1 MSLRRNVRTK
11 ENRRLEIEDCRL
23 LMPASS
29 FQPMSPEIG
38 QAATRIGVFL
48 IVTAGLLL
56 LMVPRDS
63 AEFVVLVLTVGL
75 GLLLLGIVAF
85 LARVGTPRWPRSKGP
100 LDGPLSGPPA
110 DRPEGQE
117 LDERG

>member
-1 MSLRRNVRTK
+1 MR
-11 ENRRLEIEDCRL
+11 
-23 LMPASS
+23 
-29 FQPMSPEIG
+29 PEIG

-56 LMVPRDS
+56 LMVPRGS
-63 AEFVVLVLTVGL
+63 AEFVVLVLTIGL
-75 GLLLLGIVAF
+75 GVLLLGLVAL
-85 LARVGTPRWPRSKGP
+85 LARIGTPRWRQPRGP
-100 LDGPLSGPPA
+100 LDGPFSRPEA

>member
-1 MSLRRNVRTK
+1 
-11 ENRRLEIEDCRL
+11 
-23 LMPASS
+23 
-29 FQPMSPEIG
+29 MSPEIG

-63 AEFVVLVLTVGL
+63 AEFVVLVLTVIIGLLML
-75 GLLLLGIVAF
+75 GLVAF
-85 LARVGTPRWPRSKGP
+85 LARIGTPRWPLPKGP
-100 LDGPLSGPPA
+100 LDGPFPGPEA
-110 DRPEGQE
+110 DRPEGQD